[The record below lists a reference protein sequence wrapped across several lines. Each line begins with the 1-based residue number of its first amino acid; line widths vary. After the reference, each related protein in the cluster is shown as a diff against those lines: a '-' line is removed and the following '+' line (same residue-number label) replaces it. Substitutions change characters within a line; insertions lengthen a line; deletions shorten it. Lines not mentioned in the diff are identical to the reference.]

1 MAFGQG
7 TVLVIVWC
15 LLAYSPLSK
24 SAAIVGFS
32 NLFGDLAKGLSVQLG
47 VTVAEGLLKVPW
59 RVTVR

>member
-1 MAFGQG
+1 
-7 TVLVIVWC
+7 VIVWC

-32 NLFGDLAKGLSVQLG
+32 NLFGDLAKRLSVQLG

-59 RVTVR
+59 RATVR